1 MDTTGEPRR
10 MDATEAARLEFGS
23 DGPSR
28 LVVGVDGSETSWHA
42 LYYAFG
48 LARRQ
53 RSMVIAVYATARRPV
68 FEGFPG
74 CAADTGDEVA
84 AELRAA
90 VSALSAEHDVVAEF
104 VCARRDP
111 VPSLIEVATQ
121 RRADAII
128 IGASKAFGHKLFG
141 SNAVRTVR
149 RSKCPV
155 TVVP

>member
-1 MDTTGEPRR
+1 
-10 MDATEAARLEFGS
+10 MDAGRGAAGFDFGS

-28 LVVGVDGSETSWHA
+28 LVVGVDGSETSWRA

-53 RSMVIAVYATARRPV
+53 RSTVIAVFANARRPT
-68 FEGFPG
+68 FDGFPG
-74 CAADTGDEVA
+74 AAAEAGEDLV

-90 VSALSAEHDVVAEF
+90 VTALSAEHDVVAEF
-104 VCARRDP
+104 VCAQRDP
-111 VPSLIEVATQ
+111 VVSLIEVAVERQ
-121 RRADAII
+121 ADAII
-128 IGASKAFGHKLFG
+128 IGASKSLSHKLFG

>member
-1 MDTTGEPRR
+1 
-10 MDATEAARLEFGS
+10 MDATEAAGFDFRS
-23 DGPSR
+23 DGPAL
-28 LVVGVDGSETSWHA
+28 LVVGVDGSETSWRA

-53 RSMVIAVYATARRPV
+53 RSTVVAVFAAARRRT
-68 FEGFPG
+68 FDGFPG
-74 CAADTGDEVA
+74 AAPDNGEGLS

-90 VSALSAEHDVVAEF
+90 VGALSAEHDVVAEF
-104 VCARRDP
+104 VCAQRDP
-111 VPSLIEVATQ
+111 ALSLIEVAAE
-121 RRADAII
+121 RHADAII
-128 IGASKAFGHKLFG
+128 IGASKTLSHKIFG